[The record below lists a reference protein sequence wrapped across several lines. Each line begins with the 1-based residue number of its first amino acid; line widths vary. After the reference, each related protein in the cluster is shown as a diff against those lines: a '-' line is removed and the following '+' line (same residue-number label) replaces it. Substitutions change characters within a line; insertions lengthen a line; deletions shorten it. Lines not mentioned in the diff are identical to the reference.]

1 MSPREGGLLGCQ
13 LPREER
19 GVPPRYW
26 RLGQWCPQATGC
38 YVPRDGLREGQSLG
52 AAAGVRCGHSLPSKG
67 PPAASAL
74 CPGPESPACT
84 PVWREAGRPSARER
98 EEEARERE
106 RRVGLARP
114 RSGGRLGGGSGPS
127 EGWPGVQQW
136 RPVGWAAVLTG
147 QRPGLVVQG
156 LGQVL
161 NSEIML
167 VT

>member
-1 MSPREGGLLGCQ
+1 MVVSCPGRSGGSLHGTGGWGSGVRRQLDATCQGTGSERVRALELLLESGAGT
-13 LPREER
+13 PY
-19 GVPPRYW
+19 PPRG
-26 RLGQWCPQATGC
+26 RLQ
-38 YVPRDGLREGQSLG
+38 L
-52 AAAGVRCGHSLPSKG
+52 LPSAQALRAQ
-67 PPAASAL
+67 PAL
-74 CPGPESPACT
+74 
-84 PVWREAGRPSARER
+84 PSGER
-98 EEEARERE
+98 QGDLVPERE